1 MEFVIILAVIIVLLL
16 ILGVNVYVIIQGLLW
31 LMEVIL
37 IGMTLFFLLSIILL
51 LLGKWQDAAFLR
63 VEKEGSF
70 GHAVYRLGDA
80 EHRNLYPAE
89 GFLQNLIY
97 RKTSVRVR
105 FWEHGRLHVL
115 FDRYSI
121 LIAALGLP
129 LSAAGAVLLG
139 MFLLWM

>member
-16 ILGVNVYVIIQGLLW
+16 ILGVNVYVIIQGVLW

-51 LLGKWQDAAFLR
+51 LLGKWHDAEFLR

-80 EHRNLYPAE
+80 EHQNLYPAE

-97 RKTSVRVR
+97 RKTCVRVR
-105 FWEHGRLHVL
+105 FWEHGRLRVL

-129 LSAAGAVLLG
+129 LSAVGAVLLG

>member
-105 FWEHGRLHVL
+105 FWEHGRLHAR

-121 LIAALGLP
+121 RIAALGLP

>member
-70 GHAVYRLGDA
+70 GHAVYRLGDE

-105 FWEHGRLHVL
+105 FWEHGRLHAL